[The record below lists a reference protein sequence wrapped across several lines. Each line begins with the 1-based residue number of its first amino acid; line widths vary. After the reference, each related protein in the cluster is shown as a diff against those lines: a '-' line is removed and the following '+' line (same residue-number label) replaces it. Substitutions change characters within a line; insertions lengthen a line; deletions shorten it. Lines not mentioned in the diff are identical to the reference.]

1 MRTLVLQW
9 LVKSALLMFLVSG
22 LTFLLVS
29 FTPGDP
35 ARTILGPNG
44 TQAQYEALR
53 AQMNLD
59 QPLPERYGE
68 WLVAAAHGDLGTSL
82 FSGEKVSSLLAQRF
96 GVTLSLVLGGVVCAA
111 VLGVALGLLSAR
123 RQGWLARVVDVVSL
137 AGSALP
143 PFWLGLILSA
153 VFAVQLRLVPV
164 VGYTSFLDSPLD
176 WARSVALPVAT
187 LALSGMAVVA
197 KQTRDAMLQELDKDY
212 VLMLRA
218 HGAGEVTVQVKHA
231 LRNAAVPIVTVLGVL
246 LIGLLGGTV
255 LVEAVFSL
263 PGLGGLAVSSTVQH
277 DLPVI
282 QGVAVLFA
290 ALVVTINLVTDLAY
304 AWVNPK
310 VRA

>member
-1 MRTLVLQW
+1 MRDLVLRW
-9 LVKSALLMFLVSG
+9 LTKSVVLMFLVSA

-35 ARTILGPNG
+35 ARTILGPQG
-44 TQAQYEALR
+44 TQEQYAALR
-53 AQMNLD
+53 TEMGLD
-59 QPLPERYGE
+59 DPLHQQYVE
-68 WLVAAAHGDLGTSL
+68 WLGGAVRGDLGDSL
-82 FSGEKVSSLLAQRF
+82 FSGESVSALLLERV
-96 GVTLSLVLGGVVCAA
+96 GVTLTLVLGGVACAA
-111 VLGVALGLLSAR
+111 LLGVGLGLLSAR

-137 AGSALP
+137 TGSAVP
-143 PFWLGLILSA
+143 PYWLGLVLSA
-153 VFAVQLRLVPV
+153 VFAVQLGLFPV
-164 VGYTSFLDSPLD
+164 VGYTSFTESPTA
-176 WARSVALPVAT
+176 WALSVALPVVT
-187 LALSGMAVVA
+187 LALSGMALVA
-197 KQTRDAMLQELDKDY
+197 KQTRDAMLQELDKEY

-218 HGAGEVTVQVKHA
+218 QGAPEWSVQLKHA

-263 PGLGGLAVSSTVQH
+263 PGLGGLAVTSTVRH

-290 ALVVTINLVTDLAY
+290 AIVVTINLATDLTY